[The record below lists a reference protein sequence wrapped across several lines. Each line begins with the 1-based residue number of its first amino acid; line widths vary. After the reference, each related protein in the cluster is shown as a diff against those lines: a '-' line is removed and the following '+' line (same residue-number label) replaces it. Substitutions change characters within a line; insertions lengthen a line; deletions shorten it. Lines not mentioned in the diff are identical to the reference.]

1 MKKRSQKSQLNLD
14 EFVDLTESPMKI
26 PAYSDTELGSY
37 SQSEDERGSF
47 VSEIAEPL
55 DVLMDALKEAEETDA
70 ETEETQSNELDLD
83 PEHAEELVNQYLRP
97 STIFPTFLF
106 RNVKPKRCNFLPQ
119 NLDGNKYYK
128 VKCTIKNYSKKT
140 SDRRWF
146 YLRTSSKAGLN
157 GIRKVGTCKGSW
169 QCTNTSCSFLKT
181 ENKPNTWHFD
191 YRGGSR
197 ACYSCGTYAQQIP
210 CGARKLVQ
218 MAYGCEYAE
227 VYHIGKHNCT
237 LQPELMSDI
246 NYTSRWV
253 QRYPGIS
260 YKELKSAVIQHLLDT
275 GNPEEAEKAAYRIT
289 TQAYRKVKRDM
300 AVDTPEQHV
309 ETQSL
314 EAVAE
319 LKKGSDLIDPLH
331 IYKINSKA
339 MNNQPDFV
347 MKSSSKILK
356 VALQMDQDGEE
367 NPLQQEDAFFDG
379 CHSRCTG
386 FISLGLWV
394 QHPSMRRVIRLASME
409 VRSEATEDIAIFFKL
424 INEML
429 QIVGKKEKGY
439 KFNPRYILCDEA
451 GGNIR
456 GIKEALGL
464 EFAATRVV
472 TCQWHFMNKINERIQ
487 KIGEDFQEEFV
498 TSAGQLCRVQSVA
511 EFELI
516 FSRMREIVAKFPE
529 FGNSLDWYYARRFH
543 LFPAFRDGL
552 HSGLNLAEVGNAQWK
567 PKHKMSLVAAAKDDI
582 TTMLQQESDLK
593 RFGEGSTFKRGK
605 VLTDTQRAMKEKRQQ
620 MEMARS
626 FAQVLQNQ
634 EALQMQIE
642 SEENPDFFIPGKEA
656 GHKPTK
662 KTKGVEGKSIRGRGR
677 GRGKPKETPTLDSL
691 LQKLNRA
698 KQIERGEAI
707 EEEQEDPQ
715 EEESNVPVLGSGPEP
730 RKVRPIKST
739 EQYPNPPHVVHSFYN
754 VSRCQGCP
762 EKINSTMPP
771 PHDIFFRMKAIR
783 PFQNKE
789 TLMWIDKVANVYFHL
804 NTKCLK
810 KFDPNLNLE
819 EITMNDEMFYKMTDR
834 HLKLLA
840 EVGVLKHII
849 ANKGSQVEQVSICHL
864 FM

>member
-55 DVLMDALKEAEETDA
+55 DVLTDALKEAEETDA

-83 PEHAEELVNQYLRP
+83 PEHAEELVSQYLRP

-246 NYTSRWV
+246 DYTSRWV

-464 EFAATRVV
+464 EFAVTRVV

-516 FSRMREIVAKFPE
+516 FSHMREIVAKFPE

-582 TTMLQQESDLK
+582 TTMLQQESDLR

-605 VLTDTQRAMKEKRQQ
+605 VLTDTQRATKEKRQQ

-662 KTKGVEGKSIRGRGR
+662 KTKGVEGKSIRGQ
-677 GRGKPKETPTLDSL
+677 GRGKRKETPTLDSL

>member
-26 PAYSDTELGSY
+26 LAYSDTELGSY

-55 DVLMDALKEAEETDA
+55 DVLTDALKEAEETDA

-83 PEHAEELVNQYLRP
+83 PEHAEELVSQYLRP

-246 NYTSRWV
+246 DYTSRWV

-331 IYKINSKA
+331 IYRINSKA

-379 CHSRCTG
+379 CHSRCTR

-394 QHPSMRRVIRLASME
+394 QHPSMRHVIRLASME

-582 TTMLQQESDLK
+582 TTMLQQESDLR

-605 VLTDTQRAMKEKRQQ
+605 VLTDTQRATKEKRQQ

-662 KTKGVEGKSIRGRGR
+662 KTKGVEGKSIHGRGR
-677 GRGKPKETPTLDSL
+677 GRGKRKETPTLDSL

-707 EEEQEDPQ
+707 EEEKEDPQ

-771 PHDIFFRMKAIR
+771 PHDIFFQMKAIR

-789 TLMWIDKVANVYFHL
+789 MLMWIDKVANVYFHL

>member
-55 DVLMDALKEAEETDA
+55 DVLTDALKEAEETDA

-83 PEHAEELVNQYLRP
+83 PEHAEELVSQYLRP

-246 NYTSRWV
+246 DYTSRWV

-331 IYKINSKA
+331 IYRINSKA

-582 TTMLQQESDLK
+582 TTMLQQESDLR

-605 VLTDTQRAMKEKRQQ
+605 VLTDTQRATKEKRQQ

-662 KTKGVEGKSIRGRGR
+662 KTKGVEGKSIHGRGR
-677 GRGKPKETPTLDSL
+677 GRGKCKETPTLDSL

-849 ANKGSQVEQVSICHL
+849 ANKGSQVEQVSICYL

>member
-1 MKKRSQKSQLNLD
+1 
-14 EFVDLTESPMKI
+14 
-26 PAYSDTELGSY
+26 
-37 SQSEDERGSF
+37 
-47 VSEIAEPL
+47 
-55 DVLMDALKEAEETDA
+55 
-70 ETEETQSNELDLD
+70 
-83 PEHAEELVNQYLRP
+83 
-97 STIFPTFLF
+97 
-106 RNVKPKRCNFLPQ
+106 
-119 NLDGNKYYK
+119 
-128 VKCTIKNYSKKT
+128 
-140 SDRRWF
+140 
-146 YLRTSSKAGLN
+146 
-157 GIRKVGTCKGSW
+157 
-169 QCTNTSCSFLKT
+169 
-181 ENKPNTWHFD
+181 
-191 YRGGSR
+191 
-197 ACYSCGTYAQQIP
+197 
-210 CGARKLVQ
+210 
-218 MAYGCEYAE
+218 
-227 VYHIGKHNCT
+227 
-237 LQPELMSDI
+237 
-246 NYTSRWV
+246 
-253 QRYPGIS
+253 
-260 YKELKSAVIQHLLDT
+260 
-275 GNPEEAEKAAYRIT
+275 
-289 TQAYRKVKRDM
+289 
-300 AVDTPEQHV
+300 
-309 ETQSL
+309 
-314 EAVAE
+314 
-319 LKKGSDLIDPLH
+319 
-331 IYKINSKA
+331 
-339 MNNQPDFV
+339 
-347 MKSSSKILK
+347 
-356 VALQMDQDGEE
+356 
-367 NPLQQEDAFFDG
+367 
-379 CHSRCTG
+379 
-386 FISLGLWV
+386 
-394 QHPSMRRVIRLASME
+394 
-409 VRSEATEDIAIFFKL
+409 
-424 INEML
+424 ML

-472 TCQWHFMNKINERIQ
+472 TCQWHFMNKINEQIQ

-582 TTMLQQESDLK
+582 TTMLQQESDLR
-593 RFGEGSTFKRGK
+593 RFGEGNTFKRGK
-605 VLTDTQRAMKEKRQQ
+605 VLTDTQRATKEKRQQ

-662 KTKGVEGKSIRGRGR
+662 KTKGVEGKSICGQGR

-771 PHDIFFRMKAIR
+771 PHDIFFRMKAIC

-810 KFDPNLNLE
+810 KFDPNLKLE